1 MGNTK
6 SFPVAHFDTEAVVSV
21 ICRKAECS
29 SLILTSG
36 FLLHVFLF
44 LPAFRSLFTVLSNKG
59 AKTQVN
65 KKLLLFRYT
74 GVYSQRE
81 KCSIDSFWPD
91 SLFLIAEEKT
101 PPACSHDCRCP
112 ILRATNSLKCLH
124 LLRFF
129 CETMM
134 NAKL

>member
-6 SFPVAHFDTEAVVSV
+6 SFPFAHFDTEAVVSV

-65 KKLLLFRYT
+65 KKLLLFGYT
-74 GVYSQRE
+74 RVYSQGE

-101 PPACSHDCRCP
+101 P
-112 ILRATNSLKCLH
+112 NEKH
-124 LLRFF
+124 LPVHMTVDAQSYERL
-129 CETMM
+129 T
-134 NAKL
+134 A